1 MELISGRMDSKR
13 VGTCSAGILSSTSI
27 QKDRQEV
34 AHCHNQEALASH
46 VGYVGSSN
54 QVLHEEENAVAQRLL
69 RQLDGQITATYQRL
83 TTYVLAGSDKYL
95 TKLSI
100 TNLLLKDRDYK
111 KAWLL
116 QATAVTK
123 ITRQSNWRT
132 RQPQH
137 LVMLGMRRTMHRW
150 LHNSRRN
157 RSI

>member
-1 MELISGRMDSKR
+1 MWDHR
-13 VGTCSAGILSSTSI
+13 
-27 QKDRQEV
+27 
-34 AHCHNQEALASH
+34 
-46 VGYVGSSN
+46 N

-123 ITRQSNWRT
+123 ITRQSNWIT